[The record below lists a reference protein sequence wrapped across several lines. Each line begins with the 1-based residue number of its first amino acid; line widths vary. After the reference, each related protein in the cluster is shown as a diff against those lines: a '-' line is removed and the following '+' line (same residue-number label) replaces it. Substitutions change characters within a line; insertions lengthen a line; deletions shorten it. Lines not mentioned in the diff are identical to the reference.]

1 MKTSHATLWERK
13 RLRLLCTYRKAW
25 AKEHTI
31 LQQMLIHNKSPLELS
46 RGYGISEEDI
56 SNMYQRMLTVALPW
70 VVEYRKSETGH
81 SRTKQNRHSRSYTTE
96 NMMQSESH
104 PPVSANSKRN
114 DLLQLKLTECGV
126 PLRYRVLKTLH
137 SLDIYTIKN
146 LSEIPLLELL
156 KYRGFGPW
164 CMRELLN
171 FIESAQLE
179 LYLQGFKEAK
189 KKYGRRY

>member
-13 RLRLLCTYRKAW
+13 RLRLLRIYRKAW

-70 VVEYRKSETGH
+70 VVEYKQITIGN
-81 SRTKQNRHSRSYTTE
+81 SRTKQKRYSRSYTTE
-96 NMMQSESH
+96 NMMQSENH
-104 PPVSANSKRN
+104 PPVPADSKRN

-137 SLDIYTIKN
+137 SLDIDTIKD
-146 LSEIPLLELL
+146 LSETPLIDLL

-164 CMRELLN
+164 CMRELLS
-171 FIESAQLE
+171 FVESAQLE

-189 KKYGRRY
+189 KKYGRR

>member
-1 MKTSHATLWERK
+1 MESSNSTPWERK
-13 RLRLLCTYRKAW
+13 RIRLLRNCRKAW

-56 SNMYQRMLTVALPW
+56 SNMYQRMLTVGLPW
-70 VVEYRKSETGH
+70 VIKYRQSEIGN
-81 SRTKQNRHSRSYTTE
+81 SRTQQNRHSRSYTTE
-96 NMMQSESH
+96 NMMQNEKTPSL
-104 PPVSANSKRN
+104 PADRN
-114 DLLQLKLTECGV
+114 DLLKLKLTECGV

-137 SLDIYTIKN
+137 SLDIYTIKD
-146 LSEIPLLELL
+146 LSETPLFELL

-164 CMRELLN
+164 CMRELIS

-179 LYLQGFKEAK
+179 SYFKGFKEVK
-189 KKYGRRY
+189 KKYGGRN